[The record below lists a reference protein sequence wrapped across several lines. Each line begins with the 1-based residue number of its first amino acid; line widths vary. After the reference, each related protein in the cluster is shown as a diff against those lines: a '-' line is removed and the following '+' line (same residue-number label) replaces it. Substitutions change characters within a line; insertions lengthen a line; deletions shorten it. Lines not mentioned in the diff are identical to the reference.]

1 MSAGASPPAAGTG
14 QPAAG
19 PAAGAGTPPPAAAR
33 SAVPGGTAA
42 GAPAPR
48 TGEPGVPAG
57 VGYGAARPAAA
68 TGTTSPAPFRSR
80 RQARR
85 QARQDAWLAPH
96 VDDAGL
102 KGRAVRG
109 AGFTSMSQAV
119 RLLLM
124 VGSTV
129 VLARLLSP
137 EEFGLVGMVLAVTAL
152 ADLLKEAGLAN
163 AVVQRR
169 EITQAQVTALFWINT
184 GIGVALALCVVAL
197 APLLGLFYGRAEVVG
212 LAVGMAGV
220 YVVAGLGV
228 QHQALLMRRMRFSA
242 IAAREVAAYTCGV
255 SVAVAAAVLG
265 AGPWSLVALHLTV
278 ATVRTLSVWLA
289 CSWRPGL
296 PSVRAEGLS
305 PMLKFGSTLS
315 GATMLNYLAR
325 NADNVL
331 LGRFAGA
338 AALGL
343 YGRAYSL
350 ILLPLQQVTQPLGP
364 VAQSG
369 LARVRHSR
377 ARFRKAYR
385 LVITA
390 VALMGLPLVA
400 LMVAVADPA
409 VPVLLG
415 EQWEEAT
422 VLFRLLAI
430 AGGAQVI
437 ATTAGWLYIATER
450 TGAMLR
456 WALVT
461 RPLVVL
467 SFVAGLPWGPE
478 GVATAYAIVTVV
490 LLGPG
495 MANAAR
501 STYIGSLTWTE
512 AAWRPAALALAVAGA
527 ALLGRYAAGGAGP
540 VVELLVGTAAG
551 LAAWGAGLTLV
562 PSLRRFLTEALSA
575 LRTRNLA

>member
-1 MSAGASPPAAGTG
+1 MSVGSPAVPAASG
-14 QPAAG
+14 
-19 PAAGAGTPPPAAAR
+19 
-33 SAVPGGTAA
+33 AVPPGGS
-42 GAPAPR
+42 GPVR
-48 TGEPGVPAG
+48 TRRE
-57 VGYGAARPAAA
+57 ARRLA
-68 TGTTSPAPFRSR
+68 
-80 RQARR
+80 RQA
-85 QARQDAWLAPH
+85 AWLAPH
-96 VDDAGL
+96 ADDASL
-102 KGRAVRG
+102 KSRAVRG
-109 AGFTSMSQAV
+109 AGFTSISQAV

-169 EITQAQVTALFWINT
+169 EITHAQVTALFWLNT
-184 GIGVALALCVVAL
+184 GIGVGLALCVVVL
-197 APLLGLFYGRAEVVG
+197 SPLLGWFYGRSEVVG
-212 LAVGMAGV
+212 LALGMAGV
-220 YVVAGLGV
+220 YAVAGLGV

-242 IAAREVAAYTCGV
+242 IAGREVAAYLAGV
-255 SVAVAAAVLG
+255 SVAIATAAMG

-278 ATVRTLSVWLA
+278 AVVRTLSVWLA
-289 CSWRPGL
+289 CSWRPGW
-296 PSVRAEGLS
+296 PTVRAEGLA
-305 PMLKFGSTLS
+305 PMLRFGSLLS
-315 GATMLNYLAR
+315 GATLLNYLAR

-338 AALGL
+338 TALGL

-369 LARVRHSR
+369 LARVRDSR

-385 LVITA
+385 LVIAA

-415 EQWEEAT
+415 EQWADAT

-450 TGAMLR
+450 TGDMLR

-467 SFVAGLPWGPE
+467 SFVIGLPWGAE
-478 GVATAYAIVTVV
+478 GVATAYAIIT
-490 LLGPG
+490 LLLLVPG

-501 STYIGSLTWTE
+501 TTYVGSLTWTE
-512 AAWRPAALALAVAGA
+512 AAWRPAVLALAVAGA
-527 ALLGRYAAGGAGP
+527 ALLGRYAVDEAGQI
-540 VVELLVGTAAG
+540 VELLVGTAAG
-551 LAAWGAGLTLV
+551 LAAWGAGMVLV
-562 PSLRRFLTEALSA
+562 PSLRRFLTEALVA